1 MRFQPGNAVPSAMQF
16 GFCFKDLGESSSVGG
31 CAQNACTGF
40 AMLPWSSATGGTA
53 NGKQRQGSQLPGFHP
68 RMMRQPLGV
77 ILVNCDQKG
86 EETVRIPALQKEN
99 CFCTWGQS
107 IDLKRLLH
115 IISAAPSGDGLPVQP
130 MNCSGGRIWQA
141 ISHSL

>member
-1 MRFQPGNAVPSAMQF
+1 
-16 GFCFKDLGESSSVGG
+16 
-31 CAQNACTGF
+31 
-40 AMLPWSSATGGTA
+40 
-53 NGKQRQGSQLPGFHP
+53 
-68 RMMRQPLGV
+68 MMRQPLGV

-130 MNCSGGRIWQA
+130 MNLFRRPYMADVLPIALRFRQLCEQAAKESDSQKLLELTQAIGRIFDEREKA
-141 ISHSL
+141 KHLD